1 MLDGSLIESAAR
13 NRVGIA
19 AKTTA
24 HGLHRIQRIVEIR
37 IGWLGARRFG
47 RERAV
52 AVCAVGAAAAMQEIA
67 PPFGARQRPFLFLTP
82 LVETHNVNLDRSA
95 VGGAVALALEPM
107 VEKLELHAVEIGRG

>member
-52 AVCAVGAAAAMQEIA
+52 AICAVGASAAMQEIA
-67 PPFGARQRPFLFLTP
+67 PPFGARQRPILLLTP
-82 LVETHNVNLDRSA
+82 LVQTHDEDFHRGGVS
-95 VGGAVALALEPM
+95 GAVALALEPM
-107 VEKLELHAVEIGRG
+107 VEKLQL